1 MENKKETD
9 INAEALCDGF
19 LKYVPPLQEIIGE
32 EGKTCMSKE
41 AREVITTI
49 YDLPNTTK
57 MEIVLGT
64 LASMTVVQ
72 KKAMLHA
79 SEQFVVQSTLRGMA
93 DYIKT
98 RTEGEGEEK

>member
-9 INAEALCDGF
+9 INAETLCDGF

-49 YDLPNTTK
+49 YDLPNKTK
-57 MEIVLGT
+57 REIVLGT
-64 LASMTVVQ
+64 LASMTVAQ

-79 SEQFVVQSTLRGMA
+79 SEQFVVQATLKGMV

>member
-9 INAEALCDGF
+9 INAETLCDGF
-19 LKYVPPLQEIIGE
+19 LKYVPSLQEIIGE
-32 EGKTCMSKE
+32 EGKTRMSKE
-41 AREVITTI
+41 ARKVITTI
-49 YDLPNTTK
+49 YDLPNKTK

-64 LASMTVVQ
+64 LASMTVAQ
-72 KKAMLHA
+72 KKAMLQA
-79 SEQFVVQSTLRGMA
+79 SEQFVVQATLKGMA

>member
-19 LKYVPPLQEIIGE
+19 LKYVPSLQEIIGE
-32 EGKTCMSKE
+32 EGETRMSKE

-49 YDLPNTTK
+49 YDLPNKTK
-57 MEIVLGT
+57 REIVLGT
-64 LASMTVVQ
+64 LASMTVAQ
-72 KKAMLHA
+72 KKAMLQA
-79 SEQFVVQSTLRGMA
+79 SERFAVQATLKGML

>member
-19 LKYVPPLQEIIGE
+19 LKYVPSLQEIIGE
-32 EGKTCMSKE
+32 EGETCMSKE

-49 YDLPNTTK
+49 YDLPNKTK
-57 MEIVLGT
+57 REIVLGT
-64 LASMTVVQ
+64 LASMTVAQ
-72 KKAMLHA
+72 KKAMLQA
-79 SEQFVVQSTLRGMA
+79 SERFVVQATLKGMI

>member
-9 INAEALCDGF
+9 IKAETLCDGF
-19 LKYVPPLQEIIGE
+19 LKYVPSLQEIIGE
-32 EGKTCMSKE
+32 EGKTRMSKE

-49 YDLPNTTK
+49 YDLPNKTK

-64 LASMTVVQ
+64 LASMTVAQ
-72 KKAMLHA
+72 KKAMLQA
-79 SEQFVVQSTLRGMA
+79 SEQFVVQATLKGMV

>member
-9 INAEALCDGF
+9 INAEALYDGF
-19 LKYVPPLQEIIGE
+19 LKYVPSLQEIIGE

-49 YDLPNTTK
+49 YDLPNKTK
-57 MEIVLGT
+57 REIVLGT
-64 LASMTVVQ
+64 LASMTVAQ
-72 KKAMLHA
+72 KKAMLQA
-79 SEQFVVQSTLRGMA
+79 SERFAVQATLKGMI